1 MQQGLDPTQITTC
14 MKCRKAPSR
23 YHGTWG
29 EEGLCRPCI
38 LVMEPSVRRK
48 VLRDLHPAER
58 KRWQLDELAERAR
71 EKDQARGEE
80 PSRPTSRSTST
91 GVAQRYTEPYR
102 HQETHPAAPSRN
114 SDRHERRDHSRAF
127 AELPVRFTVGS
138 GTGRTSSQLHGRTFQ
153 SVSKDLS
160 AGGIRIQVRD
170 PVLFEIPAG
179 CSLRLEI
186 AVPGGASLVRGTGVV
201 HNVVRTGQGRDTGH
215 LCVQFDPLA
224 GDATETLRRFL
235 GRGRAP
241 HFD

>member
-48 VLRDLHPAER
+48 VLRELHPAER

-71 EKDQARGEE
+71 EKDQSRGEG
-80 PSRPTSRSTST
+80 PTSPTSKSSST
-91 GVAQRYTEPYR
+91 GVAQRYTEPCQHR
-102 HQETHPAAPSRN
+102 ESHPAAPRRD
-114 SDRHERRDHSRAF
+114 SDHHERRDHSRAF
-127 AELPVRFTVGS
+127 AELPVRFTVAG
-138 GTGRTSSQLHGRTFQ
+138 GTERTSSPLHGRTFR

-160 AGGIRIQVRD
+160 AGGVRIQILD

-186 AVPGGASLVRGTGVV
+186 AVPGGAPLVRGTGVV
-201 HNVVRTGQGRDTGH
+201 HNVVRTGQGHDKGH

-224 GDATETLRRFL
+224 GDDTEALRRFL
-235 GRGRAP
+235 GRSRAS